1 MLHNKETL
9 TLEVLEELFLDQL
22 EFRIRAIYLLLN
34 IQKEKRA
41 EILSLLDELK
51 LLTNEN
57 IALLHSTEYA
67 HKS

>member
-22 EFRIRAIYLLLN
+22 EFRVRAVYLLLN
-34 IQKEKRA
+34 IQKEKRV

-51 LLTNEN
+51 SLTREN
-57 IALLHSTEYA
+57 IAILHSADYA